1 MIHSIRIGS
10 DLTLKV
16 GAHMSIAG
24 SIDLSVDRAKERACG
39 TFQIFTRNPRGW
51 KFKKLS
57 GEDVLRFKNKL
68 AVSEIGPVVAHMP
81 YLPNLASP
89 FKPVHKRSVK
99 TLISEVERC
108 QLLGIPYLVTHLGS
122 HMGKGLEIGQ
132 ERIVEAV
139 NATLAVPADKV
150 MILLENTAGT
160 KNSTGTSF
168 EEIAKILD
176 KIQVQERVGVCFDTS
191 HAFAAGYELRTEKS
205 LNETFERFENV
216 VGMGRLRVIHL
227 NDSKGGLGSHI
238 DRHEH
243 IGMGYIGEKGFKI
256 ILRHHLFQ
264 ELPLILET
272 PIDSRRDDFGNI
284 RKVREL
290 AS

>member
-1 MIHSIRIGS
+1 
-10 DLTLKV
+10 
-16 GAHMSIAG
+16 MSIAG
-24 SIDLSVDRAKERACG
+24 AIDLSVDRAKERACD

-51 KFKKLS
+51 KCKKLS
-57 GEDVLRFKNKL
+57 SEDAQRFKDKL
-68 AVSEIGPVVAHMP
+68 AVSGIGPVVAHMP

-89 FKPVHKRSVK
+89 FRPIHKRSVK

-132 ERIVEAV
+132 KRIVEAV
-139 NATLAVPADKV
+139 NTALALPTDNV

-160 KNSTGTSF
+160 KNSTGTYF
-168 EEIAKILD
+168 EEIARILNSVEVE
-176 KIQVQERVGVCFDTS
+176 KRVGVCFDTS
-191 HAFAAGYELRTEKS
+191 HAFAAGYELRTENT
-205 LNETFERFENV
+205 LNETFRRFEDAI
-216 VGMGRLRVIHL
+216 GMDRLRVVHL
-227 NDSKGGLGSHI
+227 NDSKGGLGSHV

-243 IGMGYIGEKGFKI
+243 IGMGYIGEKGFRVVLK
-256 ILRHHLFQ
+256 HHLFQ

-272 PIDSRRDDFGNI
+272 PIDNRRDDFGNI

-290 AS
+290 AA

>member
-1 MIHSIRIGS
+1 M
-10 DLTLKV
+10 LKV

-24 SIDLSVDRAKERACG
+24 SIDLSVDRAKERSCD

-51 KFKKLS
+51 KFKKLRSEEAQLFKDKLSAS
-57 GEDVLRFKNKL
+57 G
-68 AVSEIGPVVAHMP
+68 IGPVISHMP

-89 FKPVHKRSVK
+89 SKAVHKRSVR
-99 TLISEVERC
+99 TLVTEVGRC

-122 HMGKGLEIGQ
+122 HLGRGLEIGHD
-132 ERIVEAV
+132 RIVEAIDTAL
-139 NATLAVPADKV
+139 ATPAENV

-168 EEIAKILD
+168 EEIARILD
-176 KIQVQERVGVCFDTS
+176 RIQVQNRVGVCFDTS
-191 HAFAAGYELRTEKS
+191 HAFAAGYELRSEKA

-216 VGMGRLRVIHL
+216 LGLDRLRVIHL

-243 IGMGYIGEKGFKI
+243 IGLGYIGEKGFKI
-256 ILRHHLFQ
+256 ILKHHLFQ
-264 ELPLILET
+264 EVPLILET

-284 RKVREL
+284 AKVRDL

>member
-1 MIHSIRIGS
+1 
-10 DLTLKV
+10 
-16 GAHMSIAG
+16 
-24 SIDLSVDRAKERACG
+24 
-39 TFQIFTRNPRGW
+39 
-51 KFKKLS
+51 
-57 GEDVLRFKNKL
+57 
-68 AVSEIGPVVAHMP
+68 
-81 YLPNLASP
+81 
-89 FKPVHKRSVK
+89 
-99 TLISEVERC
+99 
-108 QLLGIPYLVTHLGS
+108 
-122 HMGKGLEIGQ
+122 MGKGLEIGQ
-132 ERIVEAV
+132 EKIVEAV

-216 VGMGRLRVIHL
+216 VGTDRLRVIHL